1 MCVHSAL
8 PCECSPGEQPQAAVL
23 HLVLPPR
30 PRDANEDVAGISL
43 TSVSKLGGTANVID
57 GIIKTQNEFS
67 GLECQPSTNQM
78 TS

>member
-1 MCVHSAL
+1 MFVALFRASAAPENTHRPL
-8 PCECSPGEQPQAAVL
+8 SFTL
-23 HLVLPPR
+23 SFPP
-30 PRDANEDVAGISL
+30 PRDANEDVAGVSL
-43 TSVSKLGGTANVID
+43 TSVSELGGTANVID